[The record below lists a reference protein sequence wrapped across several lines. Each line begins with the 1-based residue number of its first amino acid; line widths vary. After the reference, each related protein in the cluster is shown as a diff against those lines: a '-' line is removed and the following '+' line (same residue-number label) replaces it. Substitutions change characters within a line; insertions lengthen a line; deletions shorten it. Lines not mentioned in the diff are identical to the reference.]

1 MTSLHKQKDPA
12 FVLPSYFWPSDE
24 LFTGMQRGEKKK
36 SGGLSEKD
44 LRRRETE
51 GLQNVHSI
59 LSAC

>member
-36 SGGLSEKD
+36 IWRTVRERSEKK
-44 LRRRETE
+44 RN
-51 GLQNVHSI
+51 GGASKC
-59 LSAC
+59 SFYS